1 METVVFNRNEK
12 IKKAYFMVMCE
23 FYADGTVK
31 AGMKPEPSLC
41 REKPAALFREFPGMN
56 AYTDWYER
64 RADAERAVR
73 EAREASGRSA

>member
-1 METVVFNRNEK
+1 MADK
-12 IKKAYFMVMCE
+12 GKKAFFMVMSE

-41 REKPAALFREFPGMN
+41 REKPNALFRAFPGMN

-64 RADAERAVR
+64 RADAERAVS
-73 EAREASGRSA
+73 EAREASGRFA